1 MKKAK
6 VIFLSLFALLFL
18 GFYSIPQPVLAGSYW
33 DSQIGMAEIG
43 SAYGEDPAN
52 VKDVRYQIVK
62 IINVVLQI
70 LGLLVT
76 ILIIFAGFQWMTAG
90 GNEDKVKKARS
101 ILINAVIGLVI
112 IMLAWSITLFALRY
126 FECIATRDSNID
138 TCYFI
143 KIF

>member
-6 VIFLSLFALLFL
+6 IIFLSLFTFLFL
-18 GFYSIPQPVLAGSYW
+18 GFCSAPQSVSAGSYW
-33 DSQIGMAEIG
+33 DSQIGMTEIG
-43 SAYGEDPAN
+43 SAYGETPDG

-62 IINVVLQI
+62 IINVVLTI

-101 ILINAVIGLVI
+101 TLTNAIIGLVI
-112 IMLAWSITLFALRY
+112 IMLAWSVTFWIMKRLQA
-126 FECIATRDSNID
+126 INSNKFFYTEPI
-138 TCYFI
+138 
-143 KIF
+143 

>member
-6 VIFLSLFALLFL
+6 IIFLSLFTFLFL
-18 GFYSIPQPVLAGSYW
+18 GFYSTPQSVSAGSYW
-33 DSQIGMAEIG
+33 DSQIGMTEIG
-43 SAYGEDPAN
+43 SAYGETPDG
-52 VKDVRYQIVK
+52 VKDVRYQVVK

-101 ILINAVIGLVI
+101 TLTNAIIGLVI
-112 IMLAWSITLFALRY
+112 IMLAWSITRFALVY
-126 FECIATRDSNID
+126 FQCIASQDPNINS
-138 TCYFI
+138 CYFF
-143 KIF
+143 KTF